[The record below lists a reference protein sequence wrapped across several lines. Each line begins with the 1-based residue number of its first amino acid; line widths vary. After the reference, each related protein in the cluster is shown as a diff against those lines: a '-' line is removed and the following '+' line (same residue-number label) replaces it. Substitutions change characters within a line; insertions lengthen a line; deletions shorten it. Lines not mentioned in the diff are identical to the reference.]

1 MSQAVFF
8 HLTNPLFSLMETNP
22 APQDTMTIN
31 IKIDNQSGNAP
42 SSLSKDS
49 NANSFSEQ
57 SNWTDIASTIVYTV
71 DGDPTKEIDMT
82 WCVSLVSSNYATC
95 SPNSGSPNVSVDPA
109 KPSSGDTITFTIKN

>member
-1 MSQAVFF
+1 
-8 HLTNPLFSLMETNP
+8 METNP

-31 IKIDNQSGNAP
+31 IKIDNQSDYSFTNVKQDSSGNAP